1 MCFSHFA
8 FKNKANGPDTV
19 LNPYMF
25 RPLSVAYNQGVAQLI
40 FGFFKKSSDL
50 ATKFSYLVN
59 NYFNQL

>member
-1 MCFSHFA
+1 M
-8 FKNKANGPDTV
+8 V
-19 LNPYMF
+19 LNPYVF

-50 ATKFSYLVN
+50 ASKFSYLVN